1 MAPEDSDVR
10 NPRRVVGQ
18 AAAIIT
24 IIYLKIRALNKNT
37 NIPIIVVAVVGWWRE
52 DQNDEWCPA
61 RGVVVVV
68 SVLGTRGDHLL
79 SACFPLFCSGVY
91 YCRY

>member
-37 NIPIIVVAVVGWWRE
+37 NIPIIVVAVVGLWRE
-52 DQNDEWCPA
+52 DQNFMYSEKGPTCRSGRRASPGLWA
-61 RGVVVVV
+61 RI
-68 SVLGTRGDHLL
+68 LR
-79 SACFPLFCSGVY
+79 
-91 YCRY
+91 